1 MTQEPRAAPRG
12 GRGRVPAW
20 PLALAPSAS
29 SLGRVP
35 VRPASGRCRTHRRL
49 WADRRAPGPGGRHDL
64 LRRLGGGASR
74 APAHRLP
81 SHMAA
86 PGLRGHTWETD
97 GSRGVSDCPP
107 PTLPAPRAGAGRRG
121 RRCTRRPP
129 GSGGAA
135 GTPGAAEPQAGVG
148 AAVPSLRIGTAEE
161 GALDA
166 RLGSTELAV
175 GLGRPVLTCRVSGG
189 RDGVHAEPPAGRGPG
204 RRNAAP
210 TGSAPTACGSRQ
222 GRLRL
227 SHVSGST

>member
-1 MTQEPRAAPRG
+1 M
-12 GRGRVPAW
+12 
-20 PLALAPSAS
+20 L
-29 SLGRVP
+29 
-35 VRPASGRCRTHRRL
+35 
-49 WADRRAPGPGGRHDL
+49 
-64 LRRLGGGASR
+64 
-74 APAHRLP
+74 
-81 SHMAA
+81 
-86 PGLRGHTWETD
+86 HT
-97 GSRGVSDCPP
+97 
-107 PTLPAPRAGAGRRG
+107 
-121 RRCTRRPP
+121 RPP

-166 RLGSTELAV
+166 RLGSAELAV

>member
-12 GRGRVPAW
+12 GRGQVPAW
-20 PLALAPSAS
+20 PLALAPPAS

-35 VRPASGRCRTHRRL
+35 VRPASGRCRTHGRL

-129 GSGGAA
+129 GERGSGRDPGGRRAA
-135 GTPGAAEPQAGVG
+135 GRCRG
-148 AAVPSLRIGTAEE
+148 R
-161 GALDA
+161 GALA
-166 RLGSTELAV
+166 QNRNCGGGSA
-175 GLGRPVLTCRVSGG
+175 GRP
-189 RDGVHAEPPAGRGPG
+189 AGQRGARRGPRPPG
-204 RRNAAP
+204 PHVPRERRA
-210 TGSAPTACGSRQ
+210 
-222 GRLRL
+222 
-227 SHVSGST
+227 